1 MSIAPVMFSVNGGLQ
16 VIVAVAVLRRIILTF
31 PGAAR
36 SPIIQTKAEHYI
48 SCRVGLNT
56 ECLKG
61 GSVVVY

>member
-36 SPIIQTKAEHYI
+36 SPIIQTKAEHYK
-48 SCRVGLNT
+48 L
-56 ECLKG
+56 
-61 GSVVVY
+61 